1 MNLGKKKSLAA
12 KALEVGEKR
21 IVFLKPRLDDI
32 KEAITKQDMKDLEK
46 EHAILIKAVKGRAKV
61 VKRKRKRNVGKI
73 KKKLDTR
80 KKDYI
85 VMTRK
90 LRKHVAGLKKSGE
103 LNRDEAK
110 NIRNR
115 IKNKA
120 FRSKAHLKEHVG
132 VMKK

>member
-73 KKKLDTR
+73 KKKIDTR